1 MTKFSL
7 TPYWFQD
14 TVSSG
19 SKLVIQ
25 TARKTPPIYG
35 VDRRAFLVWSGV
47 GWASLLDVYTIVCY
61 NVNMKQK
68 RAYKYRFYPTG
79 EQKHVLAQTFGCA
92 RFVYNWA
99 LRQKTDAFYQE
110 QRRQYYKDL
119 SEALTHLKL
128 QGAYSWLAEVSAVP
142 LQQALRHLEKAFL
155 NFFEGR
161 ARYPTFKKKRH
172 RQSATYTS
180 NAFKWDGTQL
190 TLAKM
195 TDPLDIRWSRP
206 LPEGATPS
214 SVTIT
219 KDCADRYFVSLLVE
233 EDIKQLEPVEQSVG
247 ADLGLKEFVIL
258 STGETVG
265 NPKFFHKD
273 EKKLAK
279 AQRRHAKKQKGSKN
293 RTKARKKVARIHA
306 RVADRR
312 RDFLHQLSTRLIREN
327 QTICVESLAVKNMV
341 KNHSLAKA
349 ISDVGWSEF
358 VSQLAYKAAWY
369 GRNLVK
375 IDKWYPSSKRCFDCG
390 HLLDSLTLDVRVWTC
405 PECGVVHDRDINAA
419 KNIHAVG
426 LTVFEAC
433 GEAVRPGRAK
443 ARVGKLR

>member
-1 MTKFSL
+1 ME
-7 TPYWFQD
+7 
-14 TVSSG
+14 
-19 SKLVIQ
+19 
-25 TARKTPPIYG
+25 
-35 VDRRAFLVWSGV
+35 
-47 GWASLLDVYTIVCY
+47 
-61 NVNMKQK
+61 QK
-68 RAYKYRFYPTG
+68 RAYKYRFYPTA
-79 EQKHVLAQTFGCA
+79 EQKHILAQTFGCV

-99 LRQKTDAFYQE
+99 LRQKTDAFYQ
-110 QRRQYYKDL
+110 QNKRLYYKDL
-119 SEALTHLKL
+119 SEALTLRK
-128 QGAYSWLAEVSAVP
+128 QQDAYCWLSEVSSVP

-161 ARYPTFKKKRH
+161 AEYPTFKKKRQ

-180 NAFKWDGTQL
+180 NAFKWDGTSL

-195 TDPLDIRWSRP
+195 NAPLDIRWSRP
-206 LPEGATPS
+206 LPDGAAPS
-214 SVTIT
+214 SVTVT
-219 KDCADRYFVSLLVE
+219 KDCADRYFVSFLVE

-258 STGETVG
+258 STGEAVG

-279 AQRRHAKKQKGSKN
+279 AQRRHAMKKKGSKN
-293 RTKARKKVARIHA
+293 RSKARKKVARIHA
-306 RVADRR
+306 RIADRR

-327 QTICVESLAVKNMV
+327 QTICVESLQVKNMV
-341 KNHSLAKA
+341 KNHCLAKA

-358 VSQLAYKAAWY
+358 VSLLSYKAAWY

-405 PECGVVHDRDINAA
+405 PACGVVHDRDINAA

>member
-1 MTKFSL
+1 ME
-7 TPYWFQD
+7 
-14 TVSSG
+14 
-19 SKLVIQ
+19 
-25 TARKTPPIYG
+25 
-35 VDRRAFLVWSGV
+35 
-47 GWASLLDVYTIVCY
+47 
-61 NVNMKQK
+61 QK
-68 RAYKYRFYPTG
+68 RAYKYRIYPTD
-79 EQKHVLAQTFGCA
+79 EQKHILARTFGCA
-92 RFVYNWA
+92 RFIYNWA

-110 QRRQYYKDL
+110 QQRLSYKDL
-119 SEALTHLKL
+119 SEALTRLK
-128 QGAYSWLAEVSAVP
+128 QQEEYSWLAEVSSVP
-142 LQQALRHLEKAFL
+142 LQQALRHLDKAFL

-161 ARYPTFKKKRH
+161 AQYPTFKKKRR

-195 TDPLDIRWSRP
+195 TEPLDIRWSRP
-206 LPEGATPS
+206 LPDGAIPS

-233 EDIKQLEPVEQSVG
+233 EDITQLEPIEQSVG

-279 AQRRHAKKQKGSKN
+279 AQRRHARKQKGSKN
-293 RTKARKKVARIHA
+293 RAKARKKVARIHA
-306 RVADRR
+306 RIADRR

-327 QTICVESLAVKNMV
+327 QTICVESLHVKNMV
-341 KNHSLAKA
+341 KNHCLAKA

-358 VSQLAYKAAWY
+358 VSQLEYKAAWY

-390 HLLDSLTLDVRVWTC
+390 HLLDSLTLDVRIWTC
-405 PECGVVHDRDINAA
+405 PECGVVHDRDLNAA
-419 KNIHAVG
+419 RNIHAVG

-433 GEAVRPGRAK
+433 GEAVRPGAVKTKPGKPQRSRK
-443 ARVGKLR
+443 ASS